1 MGAGAYLA
9 RQVRQAFRSSNVWTK
24 RQTFAGG
31 ASGIGA
37 EGSGKTFYVDPTSG
51 TVGAAA
57 TSWEAAEKS
66 ILGAYNKCVD
76 GRGDTIYVQSRGSTS
91 AATTS
96 YLEESLTWSK
106 SGITVIGICASVLS
120 PRARVAN
127 LSTSVNLATLITVS
141 GSNNSF
147 YNMQFCNAGS
157 DAAALAAVTV
167 TGERNYFEN
176 CHIIG
181 GLHATPGAVVTC
193 CSLFLNGAEECR
205 FVGCTFGTDTIKNA
219 AANAPV
225 RFDGSCYRIE
235 LIDCQIR
242 SWSDTAGH
250 GGLKFQDASAIGRD
264 LLVKNCVFMNFSE
277 NSPSALTAVLI
288 GTAPTSGTVNI
299 ANCQAFGWAAW
310 AAANDAYFIAN
321 GAADNDA
328 AGIAVVQA

>member
-1 MGAGAYLA
+1 MGYVSRMLRAFLGQEHTWEKPQNFAAG
-9 RQVRQAFRSSNVWTK
+9 VT
-24 RQTFAGG
+24 G
-31 ASGIGA
+31 ALGA
-37 EGSGKTFYVDPTSG
+37 GSGKSFYVDPTSG
-51 TVGAAA
+51 SVGAPA
-57 TSWEAAEKS
+57 TSWETAEAS
-66 ILGAYNKCVD
+66 ILGAYNRCVD

-96 YLEESLTWSK
+96 YLETALTWSK
-106 SGITVIGICASVLS
+106 SGITVIGIGAPTLS
-120 PRARVAN
+120 QRPRVAN
-127 LSTSVNLATLITVS
+127 LSTSLDLATLITVS
-141 GSNNSF
+141 GANNSF
-147 YNMQFCNAGS
+147 YNMQFLNGGS

-193 CSLFLNGAEECR
+193 CSLFCNGAAECR
-205 FVGCTFGTDTIKNA
+205 FVGCTFGTDTIINA

-225 RFDGSCYRIE
+225 RFDSTCYRLE
-235 LIDCQIR
+235 FLDCRII

-250 GGLKFQDASAIGRD
+250 GGMKFQDASAIGRD
-264 LLVKNCVFMNFSE
+264 LLVKNCVFSNFSA
-277 NSPSALTAVLI
+277 NSPSALTVVLI
-288 GTAPTSGTVNI
+288 GTAPTSGVVMI

-328 AGIAVVQA
+328 AGIGVVQA